1 VRSAGTILICV
12 PFSPFTTSN
21 ILLGKVFW
29 RRRQRGL
36 PDTEESGVQLANR
49 PLCHAYEYAERS
61 SGYGVPL
68 FIHCNTVTMAPVA
81 WIAVRTIRTT
91 VSQSIRLEYLS
102 VLTLKAS
109 MLTPRHRIAA
119 TAAPW

>member
-1 VRSAGTILICV
+1 MALSARLGD
-12 PFSPFTTSN
+12 
-21 ILLGKVFW
+21 LL
-29 RRRQRGL
+29 RRRQQRGL

-49 PLCHAYEYAERS
+49 PLCHAYEYDERS

-68 FIHCNTVTMAPVA
+68 SIHCNTVTMALVA

-102 VLTLKAS
+102 VLTLEAS
-109 MLTPRHRIAA
+109 MLTPRPA
-119 TAAPW
+119 

>member
-12 PFSPFTTSN
+12 PSSPFTTSN

-81 WIAVRTIRTT
+81 WIAVRTIRDHG
-91 VSQSIRLEYLS
+91 QPEHPLRIS
-102 VLTLKAS
+102 VGLTLKAS